1 MFITKFDPADRC
13 GCFNN
18 SHCSFL
24 RIINLKNTMKKAEKV
39 EKKKT
44 NDMGARA
51 YPAGSIVLHGGCAVP
66 F

>member
-44 NDMGARA
+44 NDMGRERTQ
-51 YPAGSIVLHGGCAVP
+51 PGLL
-66 F
+66 